1 VEPSPAAQLSS
12 PAALQ
17 LAATIEA
24 WEVAASQG
32 WVEPEPV
39 DLPVAS
45 SVPLDDQPAL
55 IGSAWDSWSSN
66 PYLDH
71 PQVEELPG
79 FAHHEES

>member
-1 VEPSPAAQLSS
+1 MEPFPAAQLP

-24 WEVAASQG
+24 WELAASQG
-32 WVEPEPV
+32 WAEPEPV
-39 DLPVAS
+39 DLQAACSDNPPS
-45 SVPLDDQPAL
+45 L

-66 PYLDH
+66 PYLEH
-71 PQVEELPG
+71 PQVEEQPG

>member
-1 VEPSPAAQLSS
+1 MEPILTPQLS

-24 WEVAASQG
+24 WELAATQG
-32 WVEPEPV
+32 WVEPEPA
-39 DLPVAS
+39 DLQAACS
-45 SVPLDDQPAL
+45 DNQPAL

-79 FAHHEES
+79 FAAHEES

>member
-1 VEPSPAAQLSS
+1 MEPISAAQLP
-12 PAALQ
+12 PADLQ

-24 WEVAASQG
+24 WEVASRQG

-39 DLPVAS
+39 DFQAEC

-66 PYLDH
+66 PYLEH
-71 PQVEELPG
+71 QQVEELPG
-79 FAHHEES
+79 FAAREEY

>member
-1 VEPSPAAQLSS
+1 MEPSPAAQLS

-24 WEVAASQG
+24 WDLAAIQG
-32 WVEPEPV
+32 WVEPEPA
-39 DLPVAS
+39 DLQAEL
-45 SVPLDDQPAL
+45 SVSLDDHPAL

-66 PYLDH
+66 AYLEQ

-79 FAHHEES
+79 FAAHESS